1 VNHLIGRESNS
12 SNQTCDSPSS
22 LAFSFPF
29 NVIRQFTVPE
39 STTDSTGRTCNGLC
53 PGFVFGFGFGKD
65 SVGWTNDTAFDL
77 GISGDTILTYCI
89 NADGTPIFIH
99 GMSYA
104 QNGWANES
112 LSSDE
117 YGLEQSALPV
127 ELQQFG
133 YGSVQLPYHQN
144 NVYNGSSQG
153 LEKKDLLVLF
163 AQLGN
168 YMGSNEIRYQMPQL
182 EGESTSGGAAAPAG
196 SVVATL
202 VASAL
207 FVAAALVL

>member
-1 VNHLIGRESNS
+1 
-12 SNQTCDSPSS
+12 
-22 LAFSFPF
+22 
-29 NVIRQFTVPE
+29 
-39 STTDSTGRTCNGLC
+39 
-53 PGFVFGFGFGKD
+53 
-65 SVGWTNDTAFDL
+65 VGWTNDTNFDL

-112 LSSDE
+112 LSADE

-182 EGESTSGGAAAPAG
+182 EGESTSGAG
-196 SVVATL
+196 SSPRTALATL
-202 VASAL
+202 LASAF